1 MGSLAR
7 LSRFVLPYRARI
19 AAALVALLVAAGGV
33 LALGQGLRYV
43 VDAGFGSGQ
52 PQLLNEALAAA
63 VAVAVTLSVATYFR
77 FSLMMTTGERVVTD
91 LRRAVFD
98 HLLALSPGF
107 FETTRT
113 GEVISRLSS
122 DTTVVQQVIGYGLSM
137 FVSS

>member
-7 LSRFVLPYRARI
+7 LSRFLLPHRARI
-19 AAALVALLVAAGGV
+19 AAALLALVVAAGCV

-52 PQLLNEALAAA
+52 RLLLDQALAAA

-77 FSLMMTTGERVVTD
+77 FYLMMSTGERVVTD

-98 HLLALSPGF
+98 HLLGLSPGF
-107 FETTRT
+107 FERTRT
-113 GEVISRLSS
+113 GERRVSERCTRRAARTRARRSRCR
-122 DTTVVQQVIGYGLSM
+122 M
-137 FVSS
+137 